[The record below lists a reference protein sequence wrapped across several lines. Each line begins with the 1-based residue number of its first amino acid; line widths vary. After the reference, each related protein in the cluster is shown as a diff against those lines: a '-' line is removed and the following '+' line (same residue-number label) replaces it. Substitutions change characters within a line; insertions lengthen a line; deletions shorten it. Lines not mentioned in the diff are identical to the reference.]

1 MIMSTN
7 TEVKTAGSSA
17 NKTKTMAL
25 IGVMAAVTC
34 ILGPLSLAI
43 PDVYKRQAFYTACSS
58 FIGQNYGAGNKERVR
73 NSYFVSLAYSFGIG
87 LVIGVTLEIFGTRCV

>member
-34 ILGPLSLAI
+34 ILVTFISGNSGKPGSYIFDQSGSLFCNI
-43 PDVYKRQAFYTACSS
+43 RTGYEERNDKLLYLFITGTDRTSCICS
-58 FIGQNYGAGNKERVR
+58 IYR
-73 NSYFVSLAYSFGIG
+73 
-87 LVIGVTLEIFGTRCV
+87 RCR

>member
-7 TEVKTAGSSA
+7 TEVRTAGSSA

-34 ILGPLSLAI
+34 ILGSFIPGNSGKPGSYIFDQSGSLFCNICIGHEERNDKLLYLFIIGTGRTSCFLSL
-43 PDVYKRQAFYTACSS
+43 YR
-58 FIGQNYGAGNKERVR
+58 
-73 NSYFVSLAYSFGIG
+73 
-87 LVIGVTLEIFGTRCV
+87 RCR

>member
-7 TEVKTAGSSA
+7 TEVRTAGSSA

-34 ILGPLSLAI
+34 ILGPSGK
-43 PDVYKRQAFYTACSS
+43 P
-58 FIGQNYGAGNKERVR
+58 G
-73 NSYFVSLAYSFGIG
+73 SY
-87 LVIGVTLEIFGTRCV
+87 IFD